1 MDWNVLTKHSDAL
14 STVLDLR
21 EAGFPA
27 AQSPTETYTD
37 LRTATILDLFHA
49 TVYQHR
55 QQAAISDAQSSI
67 SYGQLWDFASAF
79 RTRLLQQG
87 VQPGDL
93 VGVAASRSLP
103 TVAAIIGIMMAG
115 ACYVPIDLQEFSA
128 SVLVQLAEQ
137 SGIHH
142 WIADAPARQVANPD
156 LWQGRKV
163 LSLEDVA
170 LPASIEMAEIPP
182 VRLTPESPLYVMYT
196 SGSTGLP
203 KGVVVPH
210 RAVVRLVTGQNFL
223 EFGSQHT
230 FLLHSPLSF
239 DASTLE
245 FWGSLLHGSRLVV
258 APSGRLGLDD
268 YARIITRQGVTTLWL
283 TAAMFHLA
291 AEHAPEMFAPLSQL
305 IVGGDVISPRYVE
318 RVRKLYPALHM
329 VNGYGP
335 TENTT
340 FTCCYVVPADYR
352 AGAALPIGLPIAHTT
367 IHIFDAEHQPVEA
380 GHEGE
385 LAAGG
390 AGVALGYLAQPD
402 ATAERF
408 LPDTF
413 SHEVGARLYLT
424 GDRVRQRQDGVIEFL
439 GRIDRQVKIAGHRV
453 ELAAIESVL
462 SQSPLVSEAAILVLA
477 PASGEK
483 QLVACVSLLRPDVEA
498 ERALRS
504 WLAEHLSVAS
514 IPQHWMF
521 LEKFPINTNGKLDR
535 NALQGMCEASFL
547 SADIA
552 GTGAALAASQPVDV
566 EDASPTVHYVQR
578 LWAQLLGRASVGAE
592 ENFFDLGG
600 SSLLLIEMHA
610 RLKAQFEA
618 TPSLVEM
625 FAFPTPHSLAE
636 RLSRGGE
643 ISLMPQT
650 AELRGQRQ
658 REAMLARRTAWT
670 AAKVNVSTARK
681 DGSR

>member
-14 STVLDLR
+14 STLLDHR
-21 EAGFPA
+21 EASFPA
-27 AQSPTETYTD
+27 AQSPTGTDAD
-37 LRTATILDLFHA
+37 LRTATVLDLFHA
-49 TVYQHR
+49 AACQNRHR
-55 QQAAISDAQSSI
+55 AAISDAHSSL
-67 SYGQLWDFASAF
+67 SYSQLWNFANAF
-79 RTRLLQQG
+79 RTLLLQQG

-103 TVAAIIGIMMAG
+103 TVAAIAGVMMAG
-115 ACYVPIDLQEFSA
+115 ACYVPINLQEFSA
-128 SVLVQLAEQ
+128 TVLVQLAKQ
-137 SGIHH
+137 SGIRH

-156 LWQGRKV
+156 LWQDSKV
-163 LSLEDVA
+163 LSLENVV
-170 LPASIEMAEIPP
+170 LPAGIEIAEIPQSK
-182 VRLTPESPLYVMYT
+182 LTSESPLYVMFT

-223 EFGSQHT
+223 EFGPQHT

-245 FWGSLLHGSRLVV
+245 FWGSLLHGSLLVV

-268 YARIITRQGVTTLWL
+268 YARIITRKGVTTLWL

-305 IVGGDVISPRYVE
+305 IAGGDVISPRYVE
-318 RVRKLYPALHM
+318 RVRKLYPALYM

-352 AGAALPIGLPIAHTT
+352 AGATLPIGLPIAHTT
-367 IHIFDAEHQPVEA
+367 VHILDAQHQPVEA
-380 GHEGE
+380 GQEGE

-390 AGVALGYLAQPD
+390 AGVALGYLAQPE

-413 SHEVGARLYLT
+413 SHEAGARLYLT
-424 GDRVRQRQDGVIEFL
+424 GDRVRQRRDGVIEFL

-462 SQSPLVSEAAILVLA
+462 SQSPLVAEVAILVLT

-483 QLVACVSLLRPDVEA
+483 QLVACVSLLRPDIEA
-498 ERALRS
+498 EKNFRS
-504 WLAEHLSVAS
+504 WLGEHLSVAS
-514 IPQHWMF
+514 IPQYWMF
-521 LEKFPINTNGKLDR
+521 LKKFPINTNGKLDR

-552 GTGAALAASQPVDV
+552 GSGAVLAASQPVDV
-566 EDASPTVHYVQR
+566 EDVSPTVHDVQR
-578 LWAQLLGRASVGAE
+578 LWAQLLGRVSVGAE

-625 FAFPTPHSLAE
+625 FAFPTPRSLAE
-636 RLSRGGE
+636 RLSGGGE
-643 ISLMPQT
+643 ISLTPRA
-650 AELRGQRQ
+650 AEQRGQRQ

-670 AAKVNVSTARK
+670 AAKVNVSTARE
-681 DGSR
+681 DGRR